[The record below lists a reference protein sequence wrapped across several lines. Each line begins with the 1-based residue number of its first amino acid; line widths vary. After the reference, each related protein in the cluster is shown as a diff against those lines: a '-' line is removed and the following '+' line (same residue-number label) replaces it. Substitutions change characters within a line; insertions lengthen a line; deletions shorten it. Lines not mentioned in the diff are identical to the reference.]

1 VIHAITF
8 DTSVFF
14 DRLFHPD
21 SAHWWAMWKVVYI
34 SVIAQTVGTIFGTV
48 LALWGMS
55 RFVVLRSLAFAY
67 TLLFRGTPV
76 IIQIFFIYLS
86 ANIFLGFD
94 LFPREV
100 DLGFSTVE
108 GAVIAGIV
116 ALSLNESAYMAEISR
131 AGINSIDRGQF
142 EAGLTVGMR
151 RGQVLRRI
159 VLPQAARVMVP
170 GLGNEFNNMLKTT
183 SLLAFIGVYELFQ
196 DAQVAISTSYQPT
209 EIFAAVAVW
218 YLILTSVWTLIQVQI
233 ERRLGISDRAES
245 ESWLT
250 RIFGISPDHRVNA

>member
-1 VIHAITF
+1 
-8 DTSVFF
+8 
-14 DRLFHPD
+14 
-21 SAHWWAMWKVVYI
+21 
-34 SVIAQTVGTIFGTV
+34 
-48 LALWGMS
+48 
-55 RFVVLRSLAFAY
+55 
-67 TLLFRGTPV
+67 
-76 IIQIFFIYLS
+76 
-86 ANIFLGFD
+86 
-94 LFPREV
+94 
-100 DLGFSTVE
+100 
-108 GAVIAGIV
+108 
-116 ALSLNESAYMAEISR
+116 
-131 AGINSIDRGQF
+131 
-142 EAGLTVGMR
+142 
-151 RGQVLRRI
+151 
-159 VLPQAARVMVP
+159 MVP